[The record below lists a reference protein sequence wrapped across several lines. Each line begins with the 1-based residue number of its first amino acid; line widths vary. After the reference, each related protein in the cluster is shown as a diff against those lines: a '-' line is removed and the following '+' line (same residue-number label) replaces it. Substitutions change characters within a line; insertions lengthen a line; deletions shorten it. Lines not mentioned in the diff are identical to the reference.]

1 MYNLHS
7 PQLFRTRHGAI
18 LRCEC
23 CDRIQIT
30 FRDHVLLVD
39 EDEFELLRQTVQQA
53 LAQLREAEEQEQ
65 WRLQARADNG
75 PVGVVLT
82 EPSLAALHALLQGA
96 WAMYVLDERLAA
108 AASGL
113 AHHAHDVVRDHRPGE
128 NGG

>member
-23 CDRIQIT
+23 CSRIQIT
-30 FRDHVLLVD
+30 FRGHVLLVD
-39 EDEFELLRQTVQQA
+39 EDEFELLLQTVQQA
-53 LAQLREAEEQEQ
+53 RTQLREAEEQEQ

-82 EPSLAALHALLQGA
+82 ESSLAALHALLQGA
-96 WAMYVLDERLAA
+96 WAMYVLDERVGAA
-108 AASGL
+108 QTELSERAT
-113 AHHAHDVVRDHRPGE
+113 DVVRDHRPCAG
-128 NGG
+128 